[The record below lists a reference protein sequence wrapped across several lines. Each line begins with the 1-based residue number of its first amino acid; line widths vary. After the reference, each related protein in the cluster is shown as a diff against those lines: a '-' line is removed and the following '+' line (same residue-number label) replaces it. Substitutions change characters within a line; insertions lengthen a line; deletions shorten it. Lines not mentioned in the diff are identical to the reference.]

1 MSELSIF
8 QSDRPS
14 LAVLSTSQGEAI
26 TRLLS
31 EVGVTFRRWPVEPH
45 QVAEAT
51 PEALLDTW
59 RLQIH
64 QLQLDEGYT
73 TTDVIRVTPEHPGRA
88 ALRQKF
94 LAEHTHNEDEVRFFV
109 AGSGVF
115 YLHLKGYVYRLTCT
129 AGDLVSV
136 PAGAAHWFDMGPEP
150 DFTAIRLFTNPEGW
164 VAHFTG
170 SDVARFFPSPYEQQA
185 TA

>member
-1 MSELSIF
+1 MSHLSIF
-8 QSDRPS
+8 QADRPS
-14 LAVLSTSQGEAI
+14 FAMLSTSQAEAI
-26 TRLLS
+26 VRLLS
-31 EVGVTFRRWPVEPH
+31 EAGVIFRRWPVDRVFPADAEPG
-45 QVAEAT
+45 EI
-51 PEALLDTW
+51 LDAW

-73 TTDVIRVTPEHPGRA
+73 TTDVIRVTPDHPDRV

-94 LAEHTHNEDEVRFFV
+94 LAEHTHSEDEVRFFV

-115 YLHLKGYVYRLTCT
+115 YLHLKGFVYRLTCT

-164 VAHFTG
+164 VANFTG
-170 SDVARFFPSPYEQQA
+170 SDLARFFPSPYEQQA